1 MTVTSK
7 PKETAMTSIVDAPER
22 HVRAVL
28 LHPATLM
35 ALGLLAV
42 NDHLLRRLWPSPIT
56 GKLGDFAWL
65 FFAPLVASGLLELAR
80 QRAARCPQCVRSSG
94 FPGLIGFGLVGGIF
108 ALAKT
113 DPGCHAA
120 VVSAASAV
128 FGFEIGWRRDPSD
141 LIALLALLPAW
152 RLWQRSEPRSS
163 SSRLA
168 GGLVIAAAA
177 MLTVANSPAPN
188 RGYDCVWAAEG
199 KVFVT
204 DSYRRSRVSSDGG
217 ITWGDFAPQLAG
229 GCGAETGVAGEQ
241 RVLVDPARVGVRYRY
256 TPGRLIIERSTDG
269 GLTWQV
275 DHQLEPTTG
284 AERAY
289 AQKKSTAAVVD
300 VPVPA
305 SGAVDPVTGNVV
317 FAMGPWG
324 VLVRQ
329 ASGEYTWA
337 VGSDGGPLGYNL
349 AKAPELLVGEGL
361 LAIGV
366 FLLGLCTLGNR
377 VSRTRARVVFLVI
390 GWLVWGLAAFA
401 TPPALSY
408 GYAIMVEN
416 VLLVAAAV
424 VALPLTADT
433 LFRVATVGPKSLPR
447 IVVVS
452 AGAALLFL
460 LPYALWSINAI
471 PSYYLAAAF
480 GIALVAG
487 ALFGGTR
494 WLGDT
499 MPAELA

>member
-1 MTVTSK
+1 
-7 PKETAMTSIVDAPER
+7 MTSTTDAPGQ
-22 HVRAVL
+22 HVMAVL

-65 FFAPLVASGLLELAR
+65 FFAPLVASAMLELAR
-80 QRAARCPQCVRSSG
+80 QRAARCPRFVRSSR
-94 FPGLIGFGLVGGIF
+94 FPGVIGFVLVGGVF

-120 VVSAASAV
+120 VVSAASAA
-128 FGFEIGWRRDPSD
+128 FGFPVGWRRDPAD

-152 RLWQRSEPRSS
+152 RLWQRSEPRAAW
-163 SSRLA
+163 SRLA

-177 MLTVANSPAPN
+177 MLTVANSPAPDI
-188 RGYDCVWAAEG
+188 GYACVWAAEG
-199 KVFVT
+199 KIFVT
-204 DSYRRSRVSSDGG
+204 DSYGRGRVSSDGG
-217 ITWGDFAPQLAG
+217 ITWQDSAPQLAG
-229 GCGAETGVAGEQ
+229 GCGAETGTAGER
-241 RVLVDPARVGVRYRY
+241 RVLIDPARVGVRYRY
-256 TPGRLIIERSTDG
+256 SPGSLVIERSTDG

-275 DHQLEPTTG
+275 DHQLQPTGG
-284 AERAY
+284 AEEAY
-289 AQKKSTAAVVD
+289 ALKKSSTAVVD
-300 VPVPA
+300 VPVPTSA
-305 SGAVDPVTGNVV
+305 AVDPVTGNVV

-324 VLVRQ
+324 VLVRHVTG
-329 ASGEYTWA
+329 AYTWA

-361 LAIGV
+361 LAIEV
-366 FLLGLCTLGNR
+366 FLLGLCTLGNC
-377 VSRTRARVVFLVI
+377 VSRTRARNIFLVI
-390 GWLVWGLAAFA
+390 GWLLWGLAALA

-416 VLLVAAAV
+416 ALLVAPAL

-433 LFRVATVGPKSLPR
+433 LFRVATNRPKALLR

-460 LPYALWSINAI
+460 LPYALWATNAI

-480 GIALVAG
+480 GIVLMIG
-487 ALFGGTR
+487 ALFGGMR